1 VKRLLENTSMMMAR
15 ERSGL
20 LLHGLVHLGHA
31 VAAGVALAC
40 KMMVG
45 CERMAPKTSATS
57 EASKATNNK
66 NDSID

>member
-1 VKRLLENTSMMMAR
+1 MMAR

-20 LLHGLVHLGHA
+20 LLHGLVDLGHT

-45 CERMAPKTSATS
+45 CEGMAPKNISHFRS
-57 EASKATNNK
+57 INGNIKTN
-66 NDSID
+66 SIH